1 MIYRRFYTSSNSQ
14 TLLKLYVSYVRP
26 HLEYCSP
33 VWNPHS
39 KRHIEELERVQ
50 KFVLKVAMHKSWDS
64 SYETLLATTNLATLE
79 SRRERASLCH
89 LFKII
94 NNLTHYPEPPTKQ
107 QESHYNTRSSGSTL
121 LTVPKSNTAYRQHSF
136 FPSTINRWNKLSKEA
151 KDCNSIISFKHSLS
165 K

>member
-1 MIYRRFYTSSNSQ
+1 MIYRRFYSNSNSQ
-14 TLLKLYVSYVRP
+14 TLLKLYVSFVRP

-50 KFVLKVAMHKSWDS
+50 KFALKVCTKSWDS

-136 FPSTINRWNKLSKEA
+136 VPSMINRWNKLSKEA
-151 KDCNSIISFKHSLS
+151 NSIISFKHSLS

>member
-1 MIYRRFYTSSNSQ
+1 MIYRRFYTNSNSQ
-14 TLLKLYVSYVRP
+14 TLLKLYVSFVRP

-50 KFVLKVAMHKSWDS
+50 KFALKVCTKSWDS

-121 LTVPKSNTAYRQHSF
+121 LTVPKSNTAYHQHSF
-136 FPSTINRWNKLSKEA
+136 FPSTINRWNKLLKET